1 MPQQR
6 PERRRHRQARPE
18 ADGSVTAPEDT
29 GLSNAM
35 LRELASPPSPYEVR
49 CHHCDTSFA
58 PGTPKCIHC
67 GMRLGRPIPIGE
79 ASITDPILASG
90 EEEEEDERVRPGV
103 GRNLIWVITAFAM
116 LVGSALRAC
125 Q

>member
-6 PERRRHRQARPE
+6 PRRRGQRQASSEAHGSESEPE
-18 ADGSVTAPEDT
+18 ET

-35 LRELASPPSPYEVR
+35 LKELSAPPSPYEVR
-49 CHHCDTSFA
+49 CYNCETSFA
-58 PGTPKCIHC
+58 PGTRKCIHC
-67 GMRLGRPIPIGE
+67 GMRLGRPSPIGE
-79 ASITDPILASG
+79 VSVADPIFGGGEG
-90 EEEEEDERVRPGV
+90 EEEEARPGG